1 MNTITKF
8 TDLIA
13 WQNARDLGI
22 VVYRV
27 TMNFPKEEIYGMT
40 SQVRRAIISVSSNI
54 AEGFSRRT
62 AKDKNSFYII
72 ARGSL
77 MEVESQMIISKDLG
91 FIEAEELKIF
101 LEKKTDVEKLINGLI
116 KSSSDHNT

>member
-27 TMNFPKEEIYGMT
+27 TMNFPKEELYGMT

>member
-101 LEKKTDVEKLINGLI
+101 LEKKTDVGKLINGLI